1 MARCFVIQPF
11 DNGKFDKR
19 FDDVFVPAITQA
31 DLEPYRVD
39 RDPSVN
45 DLLEGIK
52 TGIAESTAFLAD
64 ITTDNPNVWYEL
76 GFAMSLDR
84 PYCICCSEERTTKF
98 PFDVNHLNIISY
110 KVGSSSDFKDLE
122 TRITKRLKAVLTQT
136 ANIREIASSVSS
148 LTETEGL
155 APHEMVALTILF
167 EYQFDEEPG
176 LSPSGIHG
184 SMERAGFTKV
194 AANLAILE
202 LTEKGYID
210 VYSVTN
216 YSGEPYT
223 LYKVNN
229 RGLAWV
235 RGNRDKLVM
244 RAGERRTSGIT
255 DADIPF

>member
-1 MARCFVIQPF
+1 MIQPF

-52 TGIAESTAFLAD
+52 SGIAESTAFLAD

-84 PYCICCSEERTTKF
+84 PYCICCSEERTTEF
-98 PFDVNHLNIISY
+98 PFDVNHLNIIAY
-110 KVGSSSDFKDLE
+110 KVGSSSDFKELE
-122 TRITKRLKAVLTQT
+122 TKITKRLKAVVVQAT
-136 ANIREIASSVSS
+136 NIREIASSVSS

-155 APHEMVALTILF
+155 APQEMVALTILF

-176 LSPSGIHG
+176 LSASGIHN
-184 SMERAGFTKV
+184 SMQRAGFTKV

-210 VYSVTN
+210 AYSAPN
-216 YSGEPYT
+216 YQGDPYT
-223 LYKVNN
+223 MYKVNN
-229 RGLAWV
+229 RGLRWL
-235 RGNRDKLVM
+235 RENRDKLVM
-244 RAGERRTSGIT
+244 RAGERRTSGVT
-255 DADIPF
+255 DEEIPF